1 MNDQDTAT
9 SAQLADVD
17 YTPPVGQA
25 IPLGIQHVLAMF
37 AGNITVPLLIALAA
51 GPQYITVL
59 IQIALLAAGVATLI
73 QTVGIGPIGSRLPV
87 VQGTSFAYVG
97 ILTAALKGGASLAA
111 VFGASIVGGIFQM
124 ILGYFIPQIR
134 KFIPPLV
141 SGIVVMTIGFTL
153 IPVGVKYSAGC
164 GAYPAAFCEKIGFGD
179 ASNWLMALFVIIVTL
194 LLRRYGKGIWSAAS
208 IFIGLCIGYLVA
220 IPLGMV
226 NPKKVEA
233 IGAADWIGLP
243 GTHFGLDFT
252 SSAAIGLMGLMII
265 MAFITTIETVGDIS
279 GITMGGANREATDK
293 ELKGGIMADGLGSA
307 VVALFGGLPNTSY
320 SQNVGLVSY
329 TKVMSRHVVTIGAI
343 FLILAG
349 LVPKLAAVV
358 AALPQPV
365 LGGATVVMFGMIA
378 SAGMKLV
385 AQAGFNSRNMLIV
398 AVSLGLGLGLWQVD
412 QFARVAGFGPIPAD
426 QFASWSVPLFV
437 SGIVVS
443 GIIAAILNA
452 FMPEESDA

>member
-1 MNDQDTAT
+1 MSDQETVDPAI
-9 SAQLADVD
+9 LADAE
-17 YTPPVGQA
+17 YMPPMTQA

-51 GPQYITVL
+51 GPQYISVL

-73 QTVGIGPIGSRLPV
+73 QTVGIGPVGSRLPV
-87 VQGTSFAYVG
+87 VQGTSFAYLG
-97 ILTAALKGGASLAA
+97 ILIGALKSGATLAA

-141 SGIVVMTIGFTL
+141 SGVVVMTIGFTL

-164 GAYPAAFCEKIGFGD
+164 GAYPASFCGKIGFGD
-179 ASNWLMALFVIIVTL
+179 LSNWAMAIFVIIVTIL
-194 LLRRYGKGIWSAAS
+194 IRRYGKGIWSTAS
-208 IFIGLCIGYLVA
+208 IFFGLVVGYIVAFPFGLVSS
-220 IPLGMV
+220 
-226 NPKKVEA
+226 KKLAA
-233 IGAADWIGLP
+233 IGTADWVGLP
-243 GTHFGLDFT
+243 DQHFGLDFT

-279 GITMGGANREATDK
+279 GITMGGANREPTDK

-329 TKVMSRHVVTIGAI
+329 TKVMSRHVVSIGAI

-349 LVPKLAAVV
+349 LVPKLAAVI
-358 AALPQPV
+358 AALPEPV
-365 LGGATVVMFGMIA
+365 LGGAAVVMFGMIA

-385 AQAGFNSRNMLIV
+385 GQSGFSTRNMLIV
-398 AVSLGLGLGLWQVD
+398 AISMGLGLGLWQVN
-412 QFARVAGFGPIPAD
+412 QLAKAAGFGPIPPSSFVD
-426 QFASWSVPLFV
+426 WSIPLFV
-437 SGIVVS
+437 SGIVVA
-443 GIIAAILNA
+443 GIVAALLNA
-452 FMPEESDA
+452 FMAEEE